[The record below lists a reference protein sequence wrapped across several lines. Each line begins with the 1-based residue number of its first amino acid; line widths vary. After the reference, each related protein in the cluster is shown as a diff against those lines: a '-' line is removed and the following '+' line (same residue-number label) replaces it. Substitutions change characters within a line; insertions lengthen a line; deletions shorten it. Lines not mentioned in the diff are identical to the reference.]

1 MGRSKHNKIRVVPVQ
16 ESYKKDEEFIKREL
30 SDAFTTVENT
40 LLVATLISTATFAA
54 AFTVPG
60 GFDSNESSKKGTPI
74 LLKKAAFQ
82 AFIISNTLA
91 FACSCSVLC
100 GHIML
105 LIYRDRRGT
114 TNWDMM
120 QRVQDRAYGMYLLT
134 GLAMLT
140 MAIAFITGTYVVLTP
155 SLGLA
160 VFLSIIS
167 LFIICSTVTFPSMIP
182 SLFSSINFFNHRVRQ
197 VIKIVLDY
205 MFISE

>member
-1 MGRSKHNKIRVVPVQ
+1 MGTSKHSRAVSVEKSSKTKEIAIERLKASFKI
-16 ESYKKDEEFIKREL
+16 
-30 SDAFTTVENT
+30 TENIV
-40 LLVATLISTATFAA
+40 LVATLIATATFAA
-54 AFTVPG
+54 AFTIPG
-60 GFDSNESSKKGTPI
+60 GSDTNETSTKGTPV

-160 VFLSIIS
+160 VFLSVIS

-182 SLFSSINFFNHRVRQ
+182 SLFSSIYFFNHRVRQ